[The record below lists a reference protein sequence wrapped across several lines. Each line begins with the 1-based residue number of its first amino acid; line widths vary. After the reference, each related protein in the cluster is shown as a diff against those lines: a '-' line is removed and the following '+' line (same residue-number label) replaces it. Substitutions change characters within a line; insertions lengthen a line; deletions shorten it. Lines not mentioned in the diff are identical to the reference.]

1 MKRIDEFIAYLRS
14 HVNKAIYVW
23 GAQGQTDITK
33 SWIRRRESGDEKQV
47 QRVLKLW
54 DKRKAEGIE
63 PIYAFDCSGLIM
75 YFLQNVK
82 GWYKSDMSS
91 AGLYSDCKKLDR
103 AGLEKGDLVF
113 RHNGTKIYHV
123 GVYVGDGKVIECMGR
138 DVGVVERDINA
149 SGTSYWNRYGRLPVL
164 HKVDETVNNSV
175 DDTDKKGCLY
185 LTSPLMR
192 GEEVK
197 LLQITLMSLGYDVG
211 STKADGIYGK
221 NTDKAVRLFQERAKK
236 LTDGIY
242 DANMRE
248 LLGLNTGGVT

>member
-1 MKRIDEFIAYLRS
+1 MSRIDEFINYLKS

-23 GAQGQTDITK
+23 GAQGQTDITE
-33 SWIRRRESGDEKQV
+33 SWIRRREDDNEKQIK
-47 QRVLKLW
+47 RVMTLW
-54 DKRKAEGIE
+54 DKRKKAGVS
-63 PIYAFDCSGLIM
+63 PIFAFDCSGLIM

-91 AGLYSDCKKLDR
+91 GGLYNASTKITRKE
-103 AGLEKGDLVF
+103 LEKGDLVF
-113 RHNGTKIYHV
+113 RHNGEKIYHV
-123 GVYVGDGKVIECMGR
+123 GVYVGGGQVIECMGR

-175 DDTDKKGCLY
+175 DNADEKGCLY

-192 GEEVK
+192 GDEVK

-221 NTDKAVRLFQERAKK
+221 NTDKAVRLFQERAKQ

-248 LLGLNTGGVT
+248 LLGLNSGGVT